1 MKLVTAHIIRVVYET
16 LIQLPPMD
24 RWRLPPSK
32 DVEFKARALKGVY
45 GLYEADPHVITI
57 STLKVGHLD
66 TLVKTVAHDP
76 QRVVHAAGPLLPEGR
91 EGAAEREHRLVAGVG
106 GVQLQGRARAD
117 HRHRAPHDGP

>member
-1 MKLVTAHIIRVVYET
+1 MKLVTGNNIRVVYET

-57 STLKVGHLD
+57 SSLKVGYLD
-66 TLVKTVAHDP
+66 TLVKTVAHEMVHLKRFLDQDP
-76 QRVVHAAGPLLPEGR
+76 DWTQHD
-91 EGAAEREHRLVAGVG
+91 ERFLELGNQISAVMGF
-106 GVQLQGRARAD
+106 D
-117 HRHRAPHDGP
+117 PKEF